1 MTQQTQAGSPR
12 PYSDRMYD
20 ALVKAYGDMPEKAQ
34 FLESIKDDAYRQKMH
49 RALTQ
54 SYNDMPDYDT
64 FSRDMM
70 DSLPTES
77 GFTTS
82 ARKAIAESFIGRGFA
97 HGARQS
103 FIGRAMTGQIDPPKE
118 QSFGEGAVSMATE
131 ALADAPLYMLGA
143 ALGAPL
149 GEAVGTAVFPGP
161 GTVIGGLIGG
171 GAVGFGLTTAAKEA
185 QREYLENN
193 FETDPLAASARIL
206 QRTGKD
212 TLIGGLVGPTGKFV
226 KPIVPRLLT
235 EGAIVTAGEV
245 VLGELPVKDAPKAYA
260 SNVISSAAVETGRRL
275 IQKKTEPKLS
285 VADAVINETKDIPKK
300 TYSSLYDEYKAA
312 KGIANKYATL
322 LDDLPEDKVDD
333 TMRKIMQNEG
343 IRPEISEEFIAARR
357 QAFGPDDNSPEAL
370 LNQAKPVES
379 FNDPLLTSQFA
390 DLKTKHSAWKQAE
403 AIADQFKEPSEP
415 KGGRPVGSGPKPS
428 SKYDF
433 GFETFVGSTEKPI
446 IDPASLQ
453 GLTKQAAQEYAN
465 KARQAFQTAKD
476 KLEPR
481 LVDHFFQSKIGGDP
495 NQAIRYGDM
504 YVKMNRKRWFNPPD
518 RAKLEVEAA
527 KQSEAIGKERDYIK
541 QREALQ
547 TAFAKFREQTGGQLD
562 DFIPQVQKKY
572 GNKYDATLN
581 RMRLDEQYT
590 DFIDRLGDP
599 KAVANR
605 YIPQPD
611 VPWFWTT
618 ILHTDTIGRIASRKY
633 RQQLGLKVGQRAK
646 VDVDLTNPKY
656 ADVASTIQQEHA
668 KLYENNARYRYSIG
682 AAFDRLRSKG
692 KWSELLDD
700 YKYKM
705 TNGIIGKRTKQAD
718 IATSASDMVTVT
730 NEITKDISA
739 YLQRLGKLGVKQQL
753 IDKEEKLLVSKL
765 SELYR
770 TTPRGFLATFNE
782 ISDFINR
789 RTILNPLK
797 IAVKN
802 YVKRN
807 PQLFPTNLRESV
819 YKNLSSVD
827 QQWIEDRF
835 VSSLLSRTRWRGEKS
850 PYTKAVATLNNAE
863 TWLKLAYRP
872 IAAAVNSAY
881 GVFKS
886 TTKSDV
892 GFIRTLREASAFMK
906 SARGKALLQAET
918 EKGSLGLS
926 IATDK
931 LGNPIPPTALYKGLG
946 LFSKAEIPNRRLGFT
961 VGYLDGLRQG
971 LTEPQ
976 ALEYARRMNR
986 MINNVYVLS
995 AIPRYMRNPTA
1006 RVLTHLKRFLQ
1017 SEMEFMSG
1025 LSGKEWLRYGTF
1037 MTALVGP
1044 MGIVKMLQSVPMLDY
1059 FGWLTK
1065 LQTEMSK
1072 AQIPQDVPVIG
1083 GENPLAGLPGLA
1095 GVDVGPQAT
1104 LQIPNSSEDLYGLLI
1119 GDFIRLY
1126 QGAIKPWAN
1135 EFIPKDVA
1143 KNEALKTILTT
1154 PLVARNLLRVWD
1166 AVVNQDGWVL
1176 SSDGTRLYKLDDGFD
1191 IAWKV
1196 LGGSLTE
1203 ETGIQMKEQERYRIQ
1218 EKLNESH
1225 KVLSSRLRKA
1235 ANQNGKIPTELIEDM
1250 VKIALYDPKSIPG
1263 IIQSAKLPPETEAVL
1278 RANMRQKMTMQ
1289 RIYMRK

>member
-1 MTQQTQAGSPR
+1 MPQQTQTGSPR

-34 FLESIKDDAYRQKMH
+34 FFESIKDDAYRQRMH

-54 SYNDMPDYDT
+54 SYSDMPDYAT
-64 FSRDMM
+64 FSRDML

-77 GFTTS
+77 GYS
-82 ARKAIAESFIGRGFA
+82 AAAKRGL
-97 HGARQS
+97 RNS
-103 FIGRAMTGQIDPPKE
+103 FIGRAISGKVEQVPQ
-118 QSFGEGAVSMATE
+118 QSFGEGLTGGLTE
-131 ALADAPLYMLGA
+131 AAGDLSITVAG
-143 ALGAPL
+143 
-149 GEAVGTAVFPGP
+149 AVGGAKL
-161 GTVIGGLIGG
+161 GGLIGTAIAPGVGTAIGAAIGG
-171 GAVGFGLTTAAKEA
+171 GAGAFGLTTLAKSTQE
-185 QREYLENN
+185 EVLTDK
-193 FETDPLAASARIL
+193 FEKDPLASVGRIVE
-206 QRTGKD
+206 RTGKD
-212 TLIGGLVGPTGKFV
+212 ALIGGVTGGAGKLV
-226 KPIVPRLLT
+226 KPIIPRLLT
-235 EGAIVTAGEV
+235 EAAVATGGEVLLGEPTIEQAPQMFAGNVVTAGAIEGG
-245 VLGELPVKDAPKAYA
+245 L
-260 SNVISSAAVETGRRL
+260 RL
-275 IQKKTEPKLS
+275 ARGKTEPKLS

-312 KGIANKYATL
+312 KGVANKYATL

-333 TMRKIMQNEG
+333 TMRKIMENEG
-343 IRPEISEEFIAARR
+343 IRPEISEEFISARR
-357 QAFGPDDNSPEAL
+357 QAFGPDDRSPEAL

-379 FNDPLLTSQFA
+379 FNDPTLTARFV

-403 AIADQFKEPSEP
+403 AIADQFKEPTEP
-415 KGGRPVGSGPKPS
+415 RGGRQTGTGPKPS

-433 GFETFVGSTEKPI
+433 GFETFVGSTEQPVV
-446 IDPASLQ
+446 DAASLQ
-453 GLTKQAAQEYAN
+453 GLTKQAAQEYAA
-465 KARQAFQTAKD
+465 KARQAFQAAKD

-518 RAKLEVEAA
+518 RAKLDVEAA
-527 KQSEAIGKERDYIK
+527 KQTEAIGKERDYIK

-547 TAFAKFREQTGGQLD
+547 TAFAKYREQTGGQLD

-572 GNKYDATLN
+572 GSKYDATLS

-599 KAVANR
+599 KAVADR

-618 ILHTDTIGRIASRKY
+618 LLHTDTIGRIASRKY

-682 AAFDRLRSKG
+682 VAFDRLRSKG
-692 KWSELLDD
+692 KWTELLDD
-700 YKYKM
+700 YKHKM
-705 TNGIIGKRTKQAD
+705 TNGVIGKRTKQAD

-730 NEITKDISA
+730 NEITKDIST
-739 YLQRLGKLGVKQQL
+739 YLQRLGRLGVKQQM
-753 IDKEEKLLVSKL
+753 IDKEEKLLVNKL

-797 IAVKN
+797 IAVRS

-807 PQLFPTNLRESV
+807 PQLFPTNLRESIN
-819 YKNLSSVD
+819 KNLSSVD

-850 PYTKAVATLNNAE
+850 PYTKAVATANNAE
-863 TWLKLAYRP
+863 SWLKLAYRP
-872 IAAAVNSAY
+872 TAAAVNLAY

-892 GFIRTLREASAFMK
+892 GFVRTLREASAFMK
-906 SARGKALLQAET
+906 SARGKQLLQTET

-1017 SEMEFMSG
+1017 SEMEFMAG
-1025 LSGKEWLRYGTF
+1025 LSGKEWLRYGTL

-1065 LQTEMSK
+1065 LQAEMSK
-1072 AQIPQDVPVIG
+1072 AEIPKNVSIIG

-1104 LQIPNSSEDLYGLLI
+1104 LQIPNSPEDLYGLLI
-1119 GDFIRLY
+1119 GDFVRLY
-1126 QGAIKPWAN
+1126 QGVIKPWAN
-1135 EFIPKDVA
+1135 EFIPKNVA
-1143 KNEALKTILTT
+1143 RNEALKTMLTT
-1154 PLVARNLLRVWD
+1154 PLVARNLSKVWD
-1166 AVVNQDGWVL
+1166 AVVSQDGWVL

-1203 ETGIQMKEQERYRIQ
+1203 ETGIQMKEQERYRMQ
-1218 EKLNESH
+1218 EKLSESH
-1225 KVLSSRLRKA
+1225 KILSSRLRKA

-1263 IIQSAKLPPETEAVL
+1263 IIRSAKLPPETEAVL
-1278 RANMRQKMTMQ
+1278 RANMRQKMEMQ
-1289 RIYMRK
+1289 RLYMRK

>member
-1 MTQQTQAGSPR
+1 MPQQTQTGSPR

-34 FLESIKDDAYRQKMH
+34 FFESIKDDAYRQRMH

-54 SYNDMPDYDT
+54 SYSDMPDYAT
-64 FSRDMM
+64 FSRDML

-77 GFTTS
+77 GYS
-82 ARKAIAESFIGRGFA
+82 AAAKRGL
-97 HGARQS
+97 RNS
-103 FIGRAMTGQIDPPKE
+103 FIGRAISGKVEQVPQ
-118 QSFGEGAVSMATE
+118 QSFGEGLTGGLTE
-131 ALADAPLYMLGA
+131 AAGDLPITVAG
-143 ALGAPL
+143 
-149 GEAVGTAVFPGP
+149 AVGGAKL
-161 GTVIGGLIGG
+161 GGLIGTAIAPGVGTAIGAAIGG
-171 GAVGFGLTTAAKEA
+171 GAGAFGLTTLAKSTQE
-185 QREYLENN
+185 EVLTDK
-193 FETDPLAASARIL
+193 FEKDPLASVGRIVE
-206 QRTGKD
+206 RTGKD
-212 TLIGGLVGPTGKFV
+212 ALIGGVTGGAGKLV
-226 KPIVPRLLT
+226 KPIIPRLLT
-235 EGAIVTAGEV
+235 EAAVATGGEVLLGEPTIEQAPQMFAGNVVTAGAIEGG
-245 VLGELPVKDAPKAYA
+245 L
-260 SNVISSAAVETGRRL
+260 RL
-275 IQKKTEPKLS
+275 ARGKTEPKLS

-312 KGIANKYATL
+312 KGVANKYATL

-333 TMRKIMQNEG
+333 TMRKIMENEG
-343 IRPEISEEFIAARR
+343 IRPEISEEFISARR
-357 QAFGPDDNSPEAL
+357 QAFGPDDRSPEAL

-379 FNDPLLTSQFA
+379 FNDPTLTARFV

-403 AIADQFKEPSEP
+403 AIADQFKEPTEP
-415 KGGRPVGSGPKPS
+415 RGGRQTGTGPKPS

-433 GFETFVGSTEKPI
+433 GFETFVGSTEQPVV
-446 IDPASLQ
+446 DAASLQ
-453 GLTKQAAQEYAN
+453 GLTKQAAQEYAA
-465 KARQAFQTAKD
+465 KARQAFQAAKD

-518 RAKLEVEAA
+518 RAKLDVEAA
-527 KQSEAIGKERDYIK
+527 KQTEAIGKERDYIK

-547 TAFAKFREQTGGQLD
+547 TAFAKYREQTGGQLD

-572 GNKYDATLN
+572 GSKYDATLS

-599 KAVANR
+599 KAVADR

-618 ILHTDTIGRIASRKY
+618 LLHTDTIGRIASRKY

-682 AAFDRLRSKG
+682 VAFDRLRSKG
-692 KWSELLDD
+692 KWTELLDD
-700 YKYKM
+700 YKHKM
-705 TNGIIGKRTKQAD
+705 TNGVIGKRTKQAD

-730 NEITKDISA
+730 NEITKDIST
-739 YLQRLGKLGVKQQL
+739 YLQRLGRLGVKQQM
-753 IDKEEKLLVSKL
+753 IDKEEKLLVNKL

-797 IAVKN
+797 IAVRS

-807 PQLFPTNLRESV
+807 PQLFPTNLRESIN
-819 YKNLSSVD
+819 KNLSSVD

-850 PYTKAVATLNNAE
+850 PYTKAVATANNAE
-863 TWLKLAYRP
+863 SWLKLAYRP
-872 IAAAVNSAY
+872 TAAAVNLAY

-892 GFIRTLREASAFMK
+892 GFVRTLREASAFMK
-906 SARGKALLQAET
+906 SARGKQLLQTET

-1017 SEMEFMSG
+1017 SEMEFMAG
-1025 LSGKEWLRYGTF
+1025 LSGKEWLRYGTL

-1065 LQTEMSK
+1065 LQAEMSK
-1072 AQIPQDVPVIG
+1072 AEIPKNVSIIG

-1104 LQIPNSSEDLYGLLI
+1104 LQIPNSPEDLYGLLI
-1119 GDFIRLY
+1119 GDFVRLY
-1126 QGAIKPWAN
+1126 QGVIKPWAN
-1135 EFIPKDVA
+1135 EFIPKNVA
-1143 KNEALKTILTT
+1143 RNEALKTMLTT
-1154 PLVARNLLRVWD
+1154 PLVARNLSKVWD
-1166 AVVNQDGWVL
+1166 AVVSQDGWVL

-1203 ETGIQMKEQERYRIQ
+1203 ETGIQMKEQERYRMQ
-1218 EKLNESH
+1218 EKLSESH
-1225 KVLSSRLRKA
+1225 KILSSRLRKA

-1263 IIQSAKLPPETEAVL
+1263 IIRSAKLPPETEAVL
-1278 RANMRQKMTMQ
+1278 RANMRQKMEMQ
-1289 RIYMRK
+1289 RLYMRK

>member
-1 MTQQTQAGSPR
+1 MLAQAKDATQTFYMGTPKKPS
-12 PYSDRMYD
+12 
-20 ALVKAYGDMPEKAQ
+20 KAYWDFNNLYNKYHEYKKA
-34 FLESIKDDAYRQKMH
+34 
-49 RALTQ
+49 
-54 SYNDMPDYDT
+54 
-64 FSRDMM
+64 
-70 DSLPTES
+70 
-77 GFTTS
+77 
-82 ARKAIAESFIGRGFA
+82 
-97 HGARQS
+97 
-103 FIGRAMTGQIDPPKE
+103 
-118 QSFGEGAVSMATE
+118 
-131 ALADAPLYMLGA
+131 
-143 ALGAPL
+143 
-149 GEAVGTAVFPGP
+149 EAVYNAF
-161 GTVIGGLIGG
+161 
-171 GAVGFGLTTAAKEA
+171 K
-185 QREYLENN
+185 
-193 FETDPLAASARIL
+193 S
-206 QRTGKD
+206 
-212 TLIGGLVGPTGKFV
+212 
-226 KPIVPRLLT
+226 
-235 EGAIVTAGEV
+235 
-245 VLGELPVKDAPKAYA
+245 PV
-260 SNVISSAAVETGRRL
+260 
-275 IQKKTEPKLS
+275 
-285 VADAVINETKDIPKK
+285 
-300 TYSSLYDEYKAA
+300 
-312 KGIANKYATL
+312 
-322 LDDLPEDKVDD
+322 
-333 TMRKIMQNEG
+333 
-343 IRPEISEEFIAARR
+343 
-357 QAFGPDDNSPEAL
+357 
-370 LNQAKPVES
+370 
-379 FNDPLLTSQFA
+379 
-390 DLKTKHSAWKQAE
+390 
-403 AIADQFKEPSEP
+403 EPSEATQTANR
-415 KGGRPVGSGPKPS
+415 KGPKPS

-433 GFETFVGSTEKPI
+433 GFETFVGSTKKPE
-446 IDPASLQ
+446 IDLAALQ
-453 GLTKQAAQEYAN
+453 GLTKEAAQEALA
-465 KARQAFQTAKD
+465 KARTAYDAAKD
-476 KLEPR
+476 RVQPH

-495 NQAIRYGDM
+495 NQAVKWNDM

-527 KQSEAIGKERDYIK
+527 KQTEAIDKERDYIK

-599 KAVANR
+599 KAVADR

-611 VPWFWTT
+611 VPWFWTA

-633 RQQLGLKVGQRAK
+633 REQLGLKVGQRAK

-656 ADVASTIQQEHA
+656 ADVASTIQQEHV

-700 YKYKM
+700 YKHKM
-705 TNGIIGKRTKQAD
+705 TNGILGKRTKQAD
-718 IATSASDMVTVT
+718 IATSASDMVSVT

-765 SELYR
+765 SELYK

-850 PYTKAVATLNNAE
+850 PYTKAVAVLNNAE

-872 IAAAVNSAY
+872 IAAAVNSAF

-906 SARGKALLQAET
+906 STRGKALLQAET

-946 LFSKAEIPNRRLGFT
+946 LFSKVEIPNRRLGFT

-995 AIPRYMRNPTA
+995 AVPRYMRNPTA

-1065 LQTEMSK
+1065 LQAEMSK
-1072 AQIPQDVPVIG
+1072 AQVSQDVPVIG
-1083 GENPLAGLPGLA
+1083 GENPFAGLPGLA

-1104 LQIPNSSEDLYGLLI
+1104 LQIPNSPEDLYGLLI

-1126 QGAIKPWAN
+1126 QGAVKPWAN

-1143 KNEALKTILTT
+1143 KNEALKTMLTT
-1154 PLVARNLLRVWD
+1154 PLVARNLSKVWD
-1166 AVVNQDGWVL
+1166 AVVSQDGWVL
-1176 SSDGTRLYKLDDGFD
+1176 SSDGTRLYKLDDWFD

-1218 EKLNESH
+1218 QNLNDAH
-1225 KVLSSRLRKA
+1225 KVLSSRLRKS
-1235 ANQNGKIPTELIEDM
+1235 ANQNGKIPSELVEDM

-1263 IIQSAKLPPETEAVL
+1263 IIQNAKLPPETEAVL
-1278 RANMRQKMTMQ
+1278 KANMRQKMEMQ
-1289 RIYMRK
+1289 RLYMRK